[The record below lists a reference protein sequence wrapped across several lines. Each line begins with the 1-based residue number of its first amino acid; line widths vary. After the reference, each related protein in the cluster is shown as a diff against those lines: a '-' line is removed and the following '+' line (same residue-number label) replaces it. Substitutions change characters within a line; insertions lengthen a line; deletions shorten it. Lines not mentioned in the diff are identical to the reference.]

1 MDQNLLS
8 GLSDFGL
15 GNLEGLDIYDTPGND
30 KNDDG
35 DLANKGKTV
44 IKEEDMVFDKSFT
57 CPLCDKEFKAKMVRA
72 GKVRTLES
80 DRDLRPRHENIDTLK
95 YDIIA
100 CPHCGYAGYGK
111 NFMYLTPSQR
121 KAIKDNICSSFKPKK
136 TENALPY
143 YTYDEALERY
153 KLALVNAI
161 VKHGKASEKAYICL
175 KTGWLFRGMQEALSA
190 DDPDYTSKKREYEQ
204 TENQFLHNAYD
215 GLIKA
220 RENETFPIAGMDM
233 FTLDYLLANLAI
245 RFEEYETGAKLV
257 ANLIAAKGT
266 PNRIKD
272 KARDLKA
279 DIIKKLREQKV
290 HE

>member
-245 RFEEYETGAKLV
+245 RFEEYETGAK
-257 ANLIAAKGT
+257 
-266 PNRIKD
+266 
-272 KARDLKA
+272 
-279 DIIKKLREQKV
+279 
-290 HE
+290 

>member
-257 ANLIAAKGT
+257 ANLLAAKGT

-272 KARDLKA
+272 KARDLTA
-279 DIIKKLREQKV
+279 DIIKKSREQKV

>member
-8 GLSDFGL
+8 GLSDLGL
-15 GNLEGLDIYDTPGND
+15 GDLEGLDIYENPGND
-30 KNDDG
+30 KKDG
-35 DLANKGKTV
+35 GNLAKDGKAIV
-44 IKEEDMVFDKSFT
+44 KEEDMLFDKSFT
-57 CPLCDKEFKAKMVRA
+57 CPMCEKVFKSKMVRA

-80 DRDLRPRHENIDTLK
+80 DSDLRPRHENIDTLK

-100 CPHCGYAGYGK
+100 CPFCGYAGYGK
-111 NFMYLTPSQR
+111 NFMYLTSSQR

-136 TENALPY
+136 TENELPY

-161 VKHGKASEKAYICL
+161 VKHGKTSEKAYICL
-175 KTGWLFRGMQEALSA
+175 KTGWLFRGMQEELSA
-190 DDPDYTSKKREYEQ
+190 DDPDYEGKKLEYEQ

-245 RFEEYETGAKLV
+245 RFGEYETGAKLV
-257 ANLIAAKGT
+257 ANLLAAKGT
-266 PNRIKD
+266 PGRIKD

-279 DIIKKLREQKV
+279 VIIKKLREQKV

>member
-15 GNLEGLDIYDTPGND
+15 GDLEGLDIYDTPGND
-30 KNDDG
+30 KNDSG

-72 GKVRTLES
+72 GKVRTLEPDS
-80 DRDLRPRHENIDTLK
+80 DLRPRHENIDTLK

-100 CPHCGYAGYGK
+100 CPYCGYAGYGK
-111 NFMYLTPSQR
+111 NFMYLTSSQR
-121 KAIKDNICSSFKPKK
+121 KAIKDNICSNFKPKK
-136 TENALPY
+136 AENPLSY

-257 ANLIAAKGT
+257 ANLLAAKGT

>member
-220 RENETFPIAGMDM
+220 RKNETFPIAGMDM

-257 ANLIAAKGT
+257 ANLLAAKGT

>member
-257 ANLIAAKGT
+257 ANLLAAKGT

-272 KARDLKA
+272 KARDLKE

>member
-35 DLANKGKTV
+35 DLAKKGKTV

-100 CPHCGYAGYGK
+100 CPYCGYAH
-111 NFMYLTPSQR
+111 P
-121 KAIKDNICSSFKPKK
+121 
-136 TENALPY
+136 
-143 YTYDEALERY
+143 
-153 KLALVNAI
+153 
-161 VKHGKASEKAYICL
+161 
-175 KTGWLFRGMQEALSA
+175 
-190 DDPDYTSKKREYEQ
+190 
-204 TENQFLHNAYD
+204 
-215 GLIKA
+215 A
-220 RENETFPIAGMDM
+220 REKQSRTISA
-233 FTLDYLLANLAI
+233 AI
-245 RFEEYETGAKLV
+245 SSPKRQ
-257 ANLIAAKGT
+257 
-266 PNRIKD
+266 RI
-272 KARDLKA
+272 RCR
-279 DIIKKLREQKV
+279 IIPMMKPWSVTSLHWSMRSSSMERQVKRHTSV
-290 HE
+290 

>member
-175 KTGWLFRGMQEALSA
+175 KTGWQFRGMQEALSA

-257 ANLIAAKGT
+257 ANLLAAKGT